1 MSWSES
7 CRKPSGRKASDR
19 AGVKFAAAVFCLLA
33 QSAGAWA
40 QSPTPA
46 APAES
51 SAPVSAPAPVP
62 GEGRAAPVVTE
73 IVVTGERQTVE
84 TRVDRKVYAVAQ
96 DVNATVGSAAD
107 VLRNVPSVSI
117 DLEGNPSLRG
127 DASVQ
132 ILIDG
137 RPAPAY
143 NNANRGAALEQ
154 LAAAGID
161 RIEVITNPP
170 VNFKRDGSGGIIN
183 IITKRSSRP
192 RTASARASVGS
203 GGRFTL
209 GTTQGAHV
217 GEFKLNGSAMLR
229 RVLRIR
235 DITDR
240 RVLSDAE
247 TGDVTFERDFD
258 SSLENERIAAS
269 ANLGADYEIDARNR
283 LHLSGQFYRSD
294 TDGWYEENSAILDAA
309 GTPTQRTH
317 RVRRAGNYE
326 HGAEAEFRYQ
336 RDGETEGDGLTVS
349 LQHSDEVERVPA
361 VYTEDFYLPAAPT
374 TAQRQRFDD
383 EQAETELSI
392 ESVRNFASKA
402 KLISGY
408 ELSYE
413 QNEFDVTQTLAAIP
427 GDPTVIDPDFTN
439 QFQHRQAIHS
449 LYASYERPFGGWTVL
464 GGLRLEQVTI
474 DLRQVTTGERGE
486 QDYFR
491 VYPSL
496 HIARK
501 LDEHQTLTFS
511 YSKRVSR
518 PYWQALNPIVIRND
532 AYGVRT
538 GNPDL
543 KPSEVDSLE
552 TGWSRERGQS
562 SLSATLFAR
571 KTYDE
576 MTFVTAPISPT
587 MVLNRPENIGE
598 SVTGGLELSASG
610 RMLPR
615 VDYRLSGNLFYWK
628 IDAGNL
634 GYAGTRSTTSHQA
647 KASLTF
653 KASARIRTQLD
664 LQTWG
669 KQLTPQGY
677 RRGNSA
683 LDAGFRYQWRPN
695 VSLTATL
702 SDVFET
708 RRDQTILDT
717 AEIEGSTRVAQPGR
731 IAWLGF
737 SWSLAAQPE
746 KRTESFEYDR

>member
-1 MSWSES
+1 
-7 CRKPSGRKASDR
+7 
-19 AGVKFAAAVFCLLA
+19 
-33 QSAGAWA
+33 
-40 QSPTPA
+40 
-46 APAES
+46 
-51 SAPVSAPAPVP
+51 
-62 GEGRAAPVVTE
+62 VVTE
-73 IVVTGERQTVE
+73 IVVTGERQAVE
-84 TRVDRKVYAVAQ
+84 TRVDRKVYAVSQ
-96 DVNATVGSAAD
+96 DLNATIGSAAD

-127 DASVQ
+127 DAAVQ

-209 GTTQGAHV
+209 GTTQGAEV
-217 GEFKLNGSAMLR
+217 GEFKLNGSATVR

-240 RVLSDAE
+240 RILSDAE
-247 TGDVTFERDFD
+247 TGAVTFEREFD
-258 SSLENERIAAS
+258 SSLDNDRVAAS
-269 ANLGADYEIDARNR
+269 ANLGADYEVDAKNR
-283 LHLSGQFYRSD
+283 LHLSGQFFRAD
-294 TDGWYEENSAILDAA
+294 TDGRYEENSAILNAA
-309 GTPTQRTH
+309 GAPTQRTH
-317 RVRRAGNYE
+317 RVRRAGTYE
-326 HGAEAEFRYQ
+326 HGGEAVFRYQ
-336 RDGETEGDGLTVS
+336 RDSETEGDGLTVT
-349 LQHSDEVERVPA
+349 LQHSDEVERLPF
-361 VYTEDFYLPAAPT
+361 VYTEDFFLPAAPT
-374 TAQRQRFDD
+374 TVQRQRFDD
-383 EQAETELSI
+383 AQAETELSI
-392 ESVRNFASKA
+392 ESVRNLASDA
-402 KLISGY
+402 KLLSGY

-413 QNEFDVTQTLAAIP
+413 QNGFDVTQTLAAIP
-427 GDPTVIDPDFTN
+427 GDPAVLDPDFTDR
-439 QFQHRQAIHS
+439 FKHRQTIHS

-464 GGLRLEQVTI
+464 GGLRLEQVAI

-486 QDYFR
+486 QDYSR

-496 HIARK
+496 HVARK
-501 LDEHQTLTFS
+501 LVENQTLTFS
-511 YSKRVSR
+511 YAKRVSR

-532 AYGVRT
+532 AYGVRS

-552 TGWSRERGQS
+552 MGWSRERGQS
-562 SLSATLFAR
+562 SLSATLFAK

-576 MTFVTAPISPT
+576 MMFVTVPIGPT
-587 MVLNRPENIGE
+587 LILNRPENVGE
-598 SVTGGLELSASG
+598 SVYGGLELSASG
-610 RMLPR
+610 RVLPR
-615 VDYRLSGNLFYWK
+615 VDYRLSGNLFYYE

-634 GYAGTRSTTSHQA
+634 GYAGTRSTTTHQA

-653 KASARIRTQLD
+653 KTSAKSRTQLD

-677 RRGNSA
+677 RRGNTA

-717 AEIEGSTRVAQPGR
+717 AEISGSNRVTQPGR
-731 IAWLGF
+731 IAWIGF